1 MSFKHYP
8 LLLLSP
14 SFDSSLTQHVIDLDH
29 LRKKQLRGSTPAHLF
44 FQIKEIFHL
53 LESVN
58 SARIEGNHTTIAEY
72 VESKINP
79 PLSKDEGIKEIEN
92 MERALD
98 FIDNNVDDVPLN
110 KMFIAELHK
119 KVVEGLNPE
128 LEGCLT
134 PGVYRNHPVAI
145 NKSAH
150 TPPDYMQVNDY
161 MDELISFINRDDLP
175 QYDLLKAAL
184 VHHRFAWVHPF
195 SNGNGRTVRLLTY
208 AMLVRVGFKIR
219 LNRIINPSAVFCND
233 RDVYYEKL
241 SLADTGTNEGLTA
254 WCEYVLAGLKEEVKK
269 IDKLTDYDYLYK
281 NILLPALDFCSARK
295 LITDVENKV
304 LKVAI
309 QHPGGFKNSDL
320 QKAFPKRIPADISRL
335 IRQLKARNMLF
346 PLANSKR
353 IYSISLN
360 NNYLLRGVFTALK
373 EKGFLGRGEEI

>member
-1 MSFKHYP
+1 MAFKHYP
-8 LLLLSP
+8 LSLLNPRFGSN
-14 SFDSSLTQHVIDLDH
+14 LTQHVIDLDH
-29 LRKKQLRGSTPAHLF
+29 LRKKQLGGSTPAHLF

-79 PLSKDEGIKEIEN
+79 PESKDEGIIEIEN

-98 FIDNNVDDVPLN
+98 FIDKNVDDVPLN
-110 KMFIAELHK
+110 KMFISELHK
-119 KVVEGLNPE
+119 KVVEGLNPDR
-128 LEGCLT
+128 EGCLT
-134 PGVYRNHPVAI
+134 PGEYRNHPVAI
-145 NKSAH
+145 NKSMH

-161 MDELISFINRDDLP
+161 MDELIDFINREDLP

-184 VHHRFAWVHPF
+184 AHHRFAWVHPF

-219 LNRIINPSAVFCND
+219 FGRIINPSAVFCND

-241 SLADTGTNEGLTA
+241 SLADTGTNDGLTA

-269 IDKLTDYDYLYK
+269 IDKLTDYDYLCK
-281 NILLPALDFCSARK
+281 NILFPALDFCSDRK
-295 LITDVENKV
+295 LITDVENKI
-304 LKVAI
+304 LNVAV
-309 QHPGGFKNSDL
+309 QHPKGFRNSDL
-320 QKAFPKRIPADISRL
+320 QKAFPKRLPADISRL
-335 IRQLKARNMLF
+335 IRQLKGRNMLF
-346 PLANSKR
+346 PLPNLKR

-360 NNYLLRGVFTALK
+360 NNYLLRGVIAALK